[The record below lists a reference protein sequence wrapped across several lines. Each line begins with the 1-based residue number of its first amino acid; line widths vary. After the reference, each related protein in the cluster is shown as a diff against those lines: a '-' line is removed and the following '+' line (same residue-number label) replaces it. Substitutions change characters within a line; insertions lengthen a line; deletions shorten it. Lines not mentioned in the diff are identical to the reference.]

1 MGSEMN
7 QDPNRAGS
15 GPPGDPPSE
24 LLAIDQAMLLALS
37 HRPRSGGA
45 LTVEQEALLD
55 DWVAGRLAPSDADRA
70 AELTKRNG
78 FASERVLERRLIA
91 AANDGPAV
99 PAALASRVLAAR
111 PKERAAVAADR
122 SSGQSFSVWSMLSAW
137 QWSGLGAAVA
147 ATLVVAVIGL
157 RMWQEPPQARA
168 VQFAMVQIDDRSS
181 FGPPRVRSLQPQIAK
196 DGFQDIDVSADL
208 IRRTIADAAGNG
220 LVKPDEWSAFLPAAE
235 AGSRTQVLIDTSV
248 AARLSGDWKSRNALP
263 VRVYDLADPRWAAI
277 RAQVRNIP
285 AGRRLLLV
293 TQRQ

>member
-7 QDPNRAGS
+7 QDPNRVGS

-37 HRPRSGGA
+37 HRPRGGA
-45 LTVEQEALLD
+45 PLTVEQETLLD

-91 AANDGPAV
+91 AAHEGPAV
-99 PAALASRVLAAR
+99 PAALASRVLASR
-111 PKERAAVAADR
+111 PKERAAAAADASPSR
-122 SSGQSFSVWSMLSAW
+122 SFSIWSMLSAW

-147 ATLVVAVIGL
+147 ATLVVAAIGL
-157 RMWQEPPQARA
+157 RMWQEPPQAR
-168 VQFAMVQIDDRSS
+168 VMQFAMVNIDDRSS

-196 DGFQDIDVSADL
+196 DGFQDVDVSADL
-208 IRRTIADAAGNG
+208 IRRTIADASGSE
-220 LVKPDEWSAFLPAAE
+220 LVKPAEWSSLLPAAE
-235 AGSRTQVLIDTSV
+235 AGSETQVLINMSV
-248 AARLSGDWKSRNALP
+248 ADRLAGDWKSRNSIP
-263 VRVYDLADPRWAAI
+263 VRIYDLADPRWAAI
-277 RAQVRNIP
+277 RAQVKNVP
-285 AGRRLLLV
+285 PGKRLLLV

>member
-1 MGSEMN
+1 MGSDMN
-7 QDPNRAGS
+7 QDPNRPGS

-91 AANDGPAV
+91 AANDGPAE
-99 PAALASRVLAAR
+99 PAALASRVLASR
-111 PKERAAVAADR
+111 PKEHVATAEK
-122 SSGQSFSVWSMLSAW
+122 SSSQWFNSWSMLSAW

-168 VQFAMVQIDDRSS
+168 VQFAMVNIDDRSS

-248 AARLSGDWKSRNALP
+248 ADRLSGDWKSRNALP

>member
-1 MGSEMN
+1 MGSDMN
-7 QDPNRAGS
+7 QDPNRVGS
-15 GPPGDPPSE
+15 GPLGDPPSE

-37 HRPRSGGA
+37 HRPRGGA
-45 LTVEQEALLD
+45 PLTVEQEVLLD
-55 DWVAGRLAPSDADRA
+55 DWVAGRLSPSDAGRA

-99 PAALASRVLAAR
+99 PAALASRVLASR
-111 PKERAAVAADR
+111 PKERAAASDLTA
-122 SSGQSFSVWSMLSAW
+122 QSFSIWSMLSAW

-157 RMWQEPPQARA
+157 RMWQEPPQAR
-168 VQFAMVQIDDRSS
+168 VMQFAMVNIDDRAS

-196 DGFQDIDVSADL
+196 DGFQDVDISADL
-208 IRRTIADAAGNG
+208 IRRTIADAGGSG
-220 LVKPDEWSAFLPAAE
+220 LVKPAEWSAFLPAAE
-235 AGSRTQVLIDTSV
+235 AGHQTQVLIDTSV
-248 AARLSGDWKSRNALP
+248 ADRLSGDWKSRNALP

-285 AGRRLLLV
+285 AGTRLLLV
-293 TQRQ
+293 TQR